1 MPKHNICG
9 ELALAMLCP
18 RAVVELKRL
27 TEEQDGRTTEA
38 QWKNRRR
45 ASKAATEAC
54 WRWVEAV
61 TQRGWTRRQIT
72 AGLPDGWRLVPH
84 RYGGFVA
91 EKVRASERTADGRT
105 GAAQY

>member
-1 MPKHNICG
+1 MPKHNVSG

-18 RAVVELKRL
+18 GAVAGLKRL
-27 TEEQDGRTTEA
+27 TEEHGGRTAEA
-38 QWKNRRR
+38 QWRNGRR

-61 TQRGWTRRQIT
+61 TQRGWTRSQIK
-72 AGLPDGWRLVPH
+72 AGLPNGWRLVPH

-91 EKVRASERTADGRT
+91 EKMRASERTADGQS